1 MSHSSFSIL
10 ALFHQFLSQLKLS
23 LIKFSRDQK
32 HKNRKKKQ
40 LRMTSLNLAS
50 RFVFLLLIS
59 LEVTQRNTLKNCQ
72 FQVVSLL
79 IEYYHE
85 IFPVDISW
93 ENFDEGISELI
104 NEVKLC
110 KMTCSLQEDSKS
122 LEAPQASHSSKRAS
136 TVMTSLRKTFSQMTP
151 NFEESKHSHNSKET
165 SVLETTTE

>member
-1 MSHSSFSIL
+1 M
-10 ALFHQFLSQLKLS
+10 
-23 LIKFSRDQK
+23 
-32 HKNRKKKQ
+32 
-40 LRMTSLNLAS
+40 
-50 RFVFLLLIS
+50 
-59 LEVTQRNTLKNCQ
+59 
-72 FQVVSLL
+72 L

-122 LEAPQASHSSKRAS
+122 LEAPQASYSSKRAS